1 MGRGPVGLFAIQS
14 AKIMGAERIIAIDT
28 VPERLAL
35 ARKYGATDIIDFA
48 KEDVFERIKEIS
60 RGEGA
65 DGVIDCVG
73 MEASA
78 GHGLSSVISTLQE
91 KLTSTERPY
100 ALMEAIRA
108 VRPCGIVSVPG
119 VYGGPIPVN
128 MGAIVQKGLTL
139 KSGQTHVKRY
149 LEPLTKLIQ
158 QGKFDTASLITH
170 RSADLADGPDLYKTF
185 RDKKDGCVKV
195 VFHPN

>member
-1 MGRGPVGLFAIQS
+1 
-14 AKIMGAERIIAIDT
+14 
-28 VPERLAL
+28 
-35 ARKYGATDIIDFA
+35 
-48 KEDVFERIKEIS
+48 
-60 RGEGA
+60 
-65 DGVIDCVG
+65 
-73 MEASA
+73 
-78 GHGLSSVISTLQE
+78 
-91 KLTSTERPY
+91 
-100 ALMEAIRA
+100 MEAIRA

-128 MGAIVQKGLTL
+128 MGAIVQKGLTM

-170 RSADLADGPDLYKTF
+170 RSTDLADGPDLYKTF